1 MGQVATATAAPP
13 LRWSA
18 TRSAQRRTLIA
29 AALGWMLDAFD
40 VQLYSLVVAVVFHS
54 SAEIVITRCVGRS
67 SAGRPARRLGTKS
80 GPSRRVGDRQVAWDR
95 RKRSSRTL
103 SSDEVRVL
111 QGRAN
116 QPVSELDRSSYKSVE
131 YP

>member
-40 VQLYSLVVAVVFHS
+40 VLLYSLVVAVVFHS
-54 SAEIVITRCVGRS
+54 SAEIVITRRVGRS
-67 SAGRPARRLGTKS
+67 SAGRPARRLGTKI
-80 GPSRRVGDRQVAWDR
+80 GTIEKGRRPTGCVG
-95 RKRSSRTL
+95 ST
-103 SSDEVRVL
+103 EVL
-111 QGRAN
+111 NDCGS
-116 QPVSELDRSSYKSVE
+116 PK
-131 YP
+131 